1 MIKSIPKIGAIYL
14 IMMMNFFYAQQLSKK
29 MGSHINGERYKGSYK
44 KGLKDGF
51 GEWTHPE
58 GDKYIG
64 KFKAGIKR
72 GKGVYTFE
80 NGEKYEG
87 YFKRDKKHGLGTY
100 TYNNGEI
107 FNGEFKN
114 NIRNGKGYIV
124 FRGDTTK
131 SGVWFADKFI
141 KKERLKNVK
150 THLEATYPK
159 YKKIKNKPD
168 LSIISSKLSINKGVD
183 TLLTNDKAELIIE
196 LANNGDGNA
205 QGIEIFLE
213 LSNYSGGLEID
224 DIRIIHKLAPGSKK
238 KIRAEIFATEMM
250 ISEKIT
256 ISAYITEYFGY
267 DLNAPQLI
275 SLNTKSLTS
284 PDLVLSDININDQNN
299 KNGLI
304 EPAEV
309 IKATMYIKN
318 NGQQVAEDVSL
329 EILFGD
335 FVFNTGKSSFN
346 LGNIKKNQKK
356 KVQFSFF
363 AMSEAEKELPISFE
377 IKESRS
383 KLDQI
388 VPSGLDLFRNNKTQ
402 N

>member
-1 MIKSIPKIGAIYL
+1 MIKNYIKNCAALL
-14 IMMMNFFYAQQLSKK
+14 IIVNLFYAQQLSKK
-29 MGSHINGERYKGSYK
+29 MGSHVNGERYKGSYK
-44 KGLKDGF
+44 NGLKDGF
-51 GEWTHPE
+51 GEWIHPD
-58 GDKYIG
+58 GDNYRG

-80 NGEKYEG
+80 NGDKYKG
-87 YFKRDKKHGLGTY
+87 YFKRDKKHGLGSY
-100 TYNNGEI
+100 IYSNGEI
-107 FNGEFKN
+107 FIGEFKN
-114 NIRNGKGYIV
+114 NIRDGKGYVV

-131 SGVWFADKFI
+131 SGVWLADKFI

-150 THLEATYPK
+150 RHLEATYPK
-159 YKKIKNKPD
+159 YKKTKTKPE
-168 LSIISSKLSINKGVD
+168 LAILSSKLFINNGSD
-183 TLLTNDKAELIIE
+183 TLETNDMAELIIE
-196 LANNGDGNA
+196 LENTGGGNA

-213 LSNYSGGLEID
+213 LSNYSGGL
-224 DIRIIHKLAPGSKK
+224 DISETKIIHKLIPGAMK
-238 KIRAEIFATEMM
+238 KIKTEISATDMM
-250 ISEKIT
+250 ISEKIS
-256 ISAYITEYFGY
+256 ISAYITEHYGN
-267 DLNAPQLI
+267 DLYAPQII

-309 IKATMYIKN
+309 IKATMYVKN
-318 NGQQVAEDVSL
+318 NGQQVAKDVSL
-329 EILFGD
+329 EVLFGD

-346 LGNIKKNQKK
+346 LGNIKKDQKK

-383 KLDQI
+383 KFDQI
-388 VPSGLDLFRNNKTQ
+388 VPSGLDLNRNNKVQ

>member
-1 MIKSIPKIGAIYL
+1 MKSIIKICAIYL
-14 IMMMNFFYAQQLSKK
+14 IMINCFYSQQLSKK
-29 MGSHINGERYKGSYK
+29 MGSHVSGERYKGSYK

-51 GEWTHPE
+51 GEWTHPD
-58 GDKYIG
+58 GDKYKG
-64 KFKAGIKR
+64 RFKAGIKR

-87 YFKRDKKHGLGTY
+87 YFKRDKKHGLGSY
-100 TYNNGEI
+100 TYNNGEV
-107 FNGEFKN
+107 FSGEFKN
-114 NIRNGKGYIV
+114 NIRDGKGYIV

-131 SGVWFADKFI
+131 SGVWLSDKFI

-150 THLEATYPK
+150 THLRSSYPE
-159 YKKIKNKPD
+159 YKKIKTKPE
-168 LSIISSKLSINKGVD
+168 LSILSSKLSINKGVD
-183 TLLTNDKAELIIE
+183 TLRTNEKAELIIE

-213 LSNYSGGLEID
+213 LSNYSGGLKID
-224 DIRIIHKLAPGSKK
+224 DIKIIHKLAPGDQK

-250 ISEKIT
+250 ISERIT
-256 ISAYITEYFGY
+256 ISAYITEYFGN
-267 DLNAPQLI
+267 DLDAPQLI

-284 PDLVLSDININDQNN
+284 PDLVLSDIDINDQNN

-309 IKATMYIKN
+309 IEATMYVKN

-346 LGNIKKNQKK
+346 LGKIKKNQKK

-363 AMSEAEKELPISFE
+363 AMSEAEKELPIRFE

-388 VPSGLDLFRNNKTQ
+388 VPSGLDLFRNNKAQ